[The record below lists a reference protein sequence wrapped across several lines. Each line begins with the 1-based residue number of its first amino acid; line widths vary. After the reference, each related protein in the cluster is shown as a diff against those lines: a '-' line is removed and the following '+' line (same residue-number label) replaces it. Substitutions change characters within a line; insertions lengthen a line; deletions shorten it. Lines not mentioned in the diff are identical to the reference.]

1 MIVIHYCTRYPRGGN
16 LNVRSERTAA
26 NRISIHA
33 IRGTEDREFLVV
45 PNGGGSWRGSKRRAR
60 GVTTRS
66 KNRFGG
72 EPSSKR
78 ALQLE
83 SPPLHARIYEKLY
96 GHFPPRYP
104 PFRPRKTMEE
114 RESFSSLF
122 LPLPPSFI
130 VCHGYRVHYWLFIL
144 VEEREGGRLIQ
155 VEALGEIEPADQIL

>member
-33 IRGTEDREFLVV
+33 IRRRRPRIFGCA
-45 PNGGGSWRGSKRRAR
+45 GGEWRGIVARVQTR

-104 PFRPRKTMEE
+104 PFRPRKTMKE

-130 VCHGYRVHYWLFIL
+130 VSRLPRALLAFYPSGR
-144 VEEREGGRLIQ
+144 EREGGRLIQ

>member
-1 MIVIHYCTRYPRGGN
+1 MARVQT
-16 LNVRSERTAA
+16 
-26 NRISIHA
+26 
-33 IRGTEDREFLVV
+33 
-45 PNGGGSWRGSKRRAR
+45 R

-83 SPPLHARIYEKLY
+83 SPPLAMHARIYEKLY

-122 LPLPPSFI
+122 LPPSSFLHCVSRLPRALLAFYPS
-130 VCHGYRVHYWLFIL
+130 GR
-144 VEEREGGRLIQ
+144 ERGGRLIQ

>member
-1 MIVIHYCTRYPRGGN
+1 MVARVQT
-16 LNVRSERTAA
+16 
-26 NRISIHA
+26 
-33 IRGTEDREFLVV
+33 
-45 PNGGGSWRGSKRRAR
+45 R

-83 SPPLHARIYEKLY
+83 SPPLAMHARIYEKLF

-144 VEEREGGRLIQ
+144 VEEREGGDWSRLKRSERLNRQIKYYDRQ
-155 VEALGEIEPADQIL
+155 IHGNFVGECSIPALDISLPRSRPEFFLQTISTRPSN

>member
-1 MIVIHYCTRYPRGGN
+1 MARVQT
-16 LNVRSERTAA
+16 
-26 NRISIHA
+26 
-33 IRGTEDREFLVV
+33 
-45 PNGGGSWRGSKRRAR
+45 R

-122 LPLPPSFI
+122 LPPSFI

-144 VEEREGGRLIQ
+144 VEERER
-155 VEALGEIEPADQIL
+155 GEIDPG